1 MRSLHFTPVR
11 AAVALALGAAL
22 LPAAHATNGY
32 FPHGFGI
39 KAEGMGGAAIATA
52 NDAFAGVNNPAAAM
66 FAGSRME
73 LGGTIF
79 SPDRSASRT
88 GGPMGMLDFSER
100 SDRRA
105 FLVPEFGYN
114 AVLSDKMAVGLTV
127 YGNGGMNSTYPGG
140 STMCAN
146 FGTNPPTPVQGM
158 NGLCGQGKLGVDL
171 MQLIVAPTLAYQ
183 VAPGHALGVSPL
195 FVLQRFE
202 AYGLQGFTQP
212 MMPGMPAAST
222 LPGQTTNN
230 GKDSSTGVGVRLGYM
245 GKLNDKVS
253 VGASYSPEISMKRME
268 KYAGLFAEQGKFNIP
283 ANYGVGAA
291 FQVTPAVQLA
301 VDYTRINYSK
311 VPAIGNPAGFNM
323 GASNGGGFGWT
334 DVETLKVGVQWQ
346 MNAKTTLRFGINRG
360 TNPVTG
366 ANITPN
372 ILAPGVMKTHLTMG
386 GTYNL
391 TPKSEFSW
399 MLAYAPKVTVTG
411 PSLFNGLLQANGMPP
426 ALQETI
432 SMKQMMVGVQYG
444 WKF

>member
-1 MRSLHFTPVR
+1 MRSFKSTPLR
-11 AAVALALGAAL
+11 AALALALGGAL

-52 NDAFAGVNNPAAAM
+52 NDAFAGVNNPAAAV

-73 LGGTIF
+73 LGGSLF
-79 SPDRSASRT
+79 SPKRSMSRT
-88 GGPMGMLDFSER
+88 NVPAAFGPAFSANEN
-100 SDRRA
+100 SDRNL
-105 FLVPEFGYN
+105 FLIPEFGYN
-114 AVLSDKMAVGLTV
+114 AVLSDKLAVGLTV

-140 STMCAN
+140 NTICPN
-146 FGTNPPTPVQGM
+146 PTNGQPMMGLNP
-158 NGLCGQGKLGVDL
+158 LCGQGKLGVDL
-171 MQLIVAPTLAYQ
+171 MQLIVAPTVAYKF
-183 VAPGHALGVSPL
+183 APNHSVGVSPL

-202 AYGLQGFTQP
+202 AYGTQGFSGQS
-212 MMPGMPAAST
+212 AAPNA
-222 LPGQTTNN
+222 LGNN

-245 GKLNDKVS
+245 GKLSDTVS
-253 VGASYSPEISMKRME
+253 VGASYSPEISMKRFD

-311 VPAIGNPAGFNM
+311 VPSIGNPAMSMSPM
-323 GASNGGGFGWT
+323 GSDAGGGFGWS
-334 DVETLKVGVQWQ
+334 DVETIKVGVQWQ
-346 MNAKTTLRFGINRG
+346 MNPKTTLRFGINRG

-391 TPKSEFSW
+391 SPKSELSW
-399 MLAYAPKVTVTG
+399 MLAYAPKVSVTG
-411 PSLFNGLLQANGMPP
+411 GSLFNMQPGMPP
-426 ALQETI
+426 GTNMQETV
-432 SMKQMMVGVQYG
+432 SMKQTIIGVQYG